1 MNWEDEQIQK
11 LIMLYS
17 ENSFL
22 YNPECA
28 DYHNRT
34 KRMLFLETLAK
45 ELGTNGML
53 RQLTAVE
60 AVCKFDNCRK
70 ICRK

>member
-1 MNWEDEQIQK
+1 MFN
-11 LIMLYS
+11 S
-17 ENSFL
+17 ENSYL

-28 DYHNRT
+28 VYHNRT
-34 KRMLFLETLAK
+34 KRRLFLETLAK

-53 RQLTAVE
+53 CQLTAVE